1 MRNLG
6 LDLLKIFSCIG
17 VVVLHSTRPGFNLEQ
32 YNISAYLNYLAT
44 YAIPLFFMLN
54 GYFLLNK
61 KKLPYSY
68 VFNKIRG
75 ILTIVFVWNML
86 IWVIKRDFNVNPLM
100 KIIGSLIQKG
110 YAYQFWFFGS
120 LIIIYLT
127 LPIVKKVLEKD
138 YSYFAILLI
147 LIVIGIVI
155 EMINTF
161 IFHKPLQ
168 QYVPQTFRLWTWFF
182 YYILGGYLG
191 KINIQEIK
199 LTKLIKISFS
209 IIFIIS
215 PILLFYLAKNVYHD
229 APAEYFY
236 DSMIVKIVS
245 IGLFILFLKIEKNIV
260 LKNNELIVKLSSL
273 TMGVYIVHTY
283 VLARVAKY
291 INYNL
296 WYNTVIILFAT
307 LSISFLISRII
318 WSVKNFRVLLKI

>member
-32 YNISAYLNYLAT
+32 YNISAYLYYLAT

>member
-32 YNISAYLNYLAT
+32 YNISAYLYYLAT

-296 WYNTVIILFAT
+296 WYNTVIILFVT
-307 LSISFLISRII
+307 LSISFFISRII
-318 WSVKNFRVLLKI
+318 WSVKYFRVLLKI

>member
-17 VVVLHSTRPGFNLEQ
+17 VVVLHSTRPGFNLEN
-32 YNISAYLNYLAT
+32 YNISAYLYYLAT

-100 KIIGSLIQKG
+100 KIIGSLVQKG

-127 LPIVKKVLEKD
+127 LPIVKKLLEKD
-138 YSYFAILLI
+138 YSYSVILLI

-236 DSMIVKIVS
+236 DSMIV
-245 IGLFILFLKIEKNIV
+245 
-260 LKNNELIVKLSSL
+260 
-273 TMGVYIVHTY
+273 
-283 VLARVAKY
+283 
-291 INYNL
+291 
-296 WYNTVIILFAT
+296 
-307 LSISFLISRII
+307 
-318 WSVKNFRVLLKI
+318 

>member
-32 YNISAYLNYLAT
+32 YNISAYLYYLAT

-296 WYNTVIILFAT
+296 WYNAVIILIVT
-307 LSISFLISRII
+307 LSISFFISRII
-318 WSVKNFRVLLKI
+318 WSVKYFRVLLKI

>member
-17 VVVLHSTRPGFNLEQ
+17 VVILHSTRPGFNLEQ
-32 YNISAYLNYLAT
+32 YNISAYLYYLAT

-100 KIIGSLIQKG
+100 KIIGSLLQKG

-215 PILLFYLAKNVYHD
+215 PILLFYLAKNVYHNGT
-229 APAEYFY
+229 AEYFY

>member
-17 VVVLHSTRPGFNLEQ
+17 VVVLHSTRPGFNLEN
-32 YNISAYLNYLAT
+32 YNISAYLYYLAT

-100 KIIGSLIQKG
+100 KIIGSLVQKG

-138 YSYFAILLI
+138 YSYFVILLI

-296 WYNTVIILFAT
+296 WYNTVIILFVT